1 MSVLI
6 AGLFVAVAD
15 KYTFPQA
22 FLSLKALTHILID
35 ASHQD
40 AKTMTIFDLAEIRLA
55 SLIAMYRISNPE
67 YHIFQ
72 VLSIARGLRESGP
85 QESNRQPQS

>member
-1 MSVLI
+1 VSVLI
-6 AGLFVAVAD
+6 VGLFIAVAD

-55 SLIAMYRISNPE
+55 SLIAMYSSNPE
-67 YHIFQ
+67 YHILQ